1 MFVIAMDQL
10 PLYMIQMG
18 YAHAKQMLLVKN
30 VQVVSQDTL
39 GSLTVQVLFSHSL
52 TAKFD
57 LNLACILNKNSKVR

>member
-1 MFVIAMDQL
+1 MPMDQL

-39 GSLTVQVLFSHSL
+39 GSLIVQVLFSHSL
-52 TAKFD
+52 EAEFD
-57 LNLACILNKNSKVR
+57 LHLACLFNTKL